1 MVCPYCG
8 GYMVYEKSYENNE
21 PLCSW
26 RCILCGEYM
35 DDVIMENR
43 LLQELKRQRSKK
55 IPNASKRFKKEDSWQ
70 LFSPKPMS
78 KCHRPRQARNGS
90 ASF

>member
-21 PLCSW
+21 PLYTW
-26 RCILCGEYM
+26 KCILCGEYM
-35 DDVIMENR
+35 DDVIKKNR
-43 LLQELKRQRSKK
+43 LLQKLGRQTSKK
-55 IPNASKRFKKEDSWQ
+55 TQNTSKRFKKQDSCQ
-70 LFSPKPMS
+70 VCSPKPMS
-78 KCHRPRQARNGS
+78 NCHRPRQARNGS